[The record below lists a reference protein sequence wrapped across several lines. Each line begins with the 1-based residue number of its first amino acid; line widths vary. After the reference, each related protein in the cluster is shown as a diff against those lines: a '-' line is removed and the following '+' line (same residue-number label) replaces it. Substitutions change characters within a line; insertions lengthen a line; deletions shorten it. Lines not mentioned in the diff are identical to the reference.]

1 MALIRSSLLSDIRGS
16 IGGTTYSKVRGGLIA
31 RNRTVPYNPQSI
43 SQEQVRGN
51 LGYVSGMFADLD
63 FSQRQEWKAWADQLK
78 VLNRLGEEY
87 TPSVRQAFIMTR
99 LNQITI
105 GTTPTIAVPTTTT
118 TPTFDAKKLSVA
130 STADAGFLQTIDVTA
145 ASGGAAPAG
154 QTYQIRLSPPMIAA
168 RGESYRNLMRG
179 HNQFVSSLSTPL
191 NALTAYENAFGGG
204 GSVAAIPGQVVNV
217 GFRLIET
224 ASGLASAWFYAVS
237 EIATI

>member
-31 RNRTVPYNPQSI
+31 RNRTVPYNPQSVP
-43 SQEQVRGN
+43 QEQVRGN
-51 LGYVSGMFADLD
+51 LGFVSGMFSDLS

-105 GTTPTIAVPTTTT
+105 GTAPTVAVPATTT

-130 STADAGFLQTIDVTA
+130 ATAFGGVLESIEVTA
-145 ASGGAAPAG
+145 AAGGAAPAG

-179 HNQFVSSLSTPL
+179 HNQFVSGLAAPL
-191 NALTAYENAFGGG
+191 DALVPYQNAFGGG
-204 GSVAAIPGQVVNV
+204 VSVAAIPGQVVNTA
-217 GFRLIET
+217 FRLIDT
-224 ASGLASAWFYAVS
+224 ASGLASAWFYGVT
-237 EIATI
+237 EIAAI